1 MPPQQA
7 YGLLGF
13 VDYIL
18 DFGSHNPA
26 SSFRRSMQAAIQ
38 FKECW

>member
-13 VDYIL
+13 VDYVL
-18 DFGSHNPA
+18 DFRSHLLA
-26 SSFRRSMQAAIQ
+26 SLSRCFDEERLPVT
-38 FKECW
+38 

>member
-13 VDYIL
+13 VDYFL
-18 DFGSHNPA
+18 EFRSHNPA
-26 SSFRRSMQAAIQ
+26 SLFGRSM
-38 FKECW
+38 